1 MKLLILVYAYVC
13 LGGGLW
19 STGLA
24 MAKYFQIHS
33 EAVRN
38 NLQRLQSSSCSNNID
53 DDDSAKKKKISAIEL
68 GSGNG
73 FLSICLAALAPDII
87 DILAITD
94 LDDHLELMNQT
105 VNANSHILSNCN
117 SVKHNQQQDNIAD
130 EEIQTSKVQN
140 LVKSIVMEHRWG
152 EFDNNNNNND
162 DDTSKLDELSSSL
175 LTIEQKV
182 QNGSKTFD
190 FIFGSDIAYRE
201 YGYHPLIASFQ
212 RLFHE
217 NSVGLVGITM
227 VDTRPKFFHLLRE
240 AGFRYDRLSDH
251 LMEPEFR
258 NNTFGLFVIRRSK
271 S

>member
-1 MKLLILVYAYVC
+1 
-13 LGGGLW
+13 
-19 STGLA
+19 
-24 MAKYFQIHS
+24 MAKYFQTHP
-33 EAVRN
+33 EAVRK
-38 NLQRLQSSSCSNNID
+38 NLQRLQSSCCND
-53 DDDSAKKKKISAIEL
+53 AVTKKKKISAIEL

-73 FLSICLAALAPDII
+73 FLSVCLAALAPDLI

-94 LDDHLELMNQT
+94 LNDHLDLMNQT
-105 VNANSHILSNCN
+105 VNANPHILSNNNNNN
-117 SVKHNQQQDNIAD
+117 SIKYNQQKDNIGV
-130 EEIQTSKVQN
+130 EEMDTSKGQN

-152 EFDNNNNNND
+152 EFNND
-162 DDTSKLDELSSSL
+162 DDKTKLLEDEAS
-175 LTIEQKV
+175 IEQKV
-182 QNGSKTFD
+182 QNGNMTFD

-227 VDTRPKFFHLLRE
+227 MDTRPKFFHLLRD
-240 AGFRYDRLSDH
+240 AGFRYDRLSNH

-258 NNTFGLFVIRRSK
+258 NNIFGLFVIRRSK